1 MWSHCENKMHVDI
14 NEPEDRNNDSCKH
27 LVESQEYT
35 GYDTHVTVPQGQ
47 GTGEWADIDN
57 C

>member
-1 MWSHCENKMHVDI
+1 MHVDI